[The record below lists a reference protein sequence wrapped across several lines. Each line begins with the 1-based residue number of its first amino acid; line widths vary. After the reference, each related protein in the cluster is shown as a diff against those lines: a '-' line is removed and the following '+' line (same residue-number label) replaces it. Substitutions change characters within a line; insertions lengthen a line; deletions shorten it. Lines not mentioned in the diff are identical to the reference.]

1 VESEGRVGVSM
12 MIARYVAAPRNVVW
26 RRLINKSGREG
37 PRESRVRR
45 IEWGGRGHLQRVASG
60 SSPFLEACTDSS
72 RGPPSIFKVWLWALL
87 RHSRRG
93 EREGVSGGAV
103 RRLKDVLDTDREDQ
117 GRSAEQ
123 GISRGDV
130 CYSLE
135 SVDLCDVM

>member
-1 VESEGRVGVSM
+1 M
-12 MIARYVAAPRNVVW
+12 VW
-26 RRLINKSGREG
+26 RRLIDKSGREG

-60 SSPFLEACTDSS
+60 SSPFLEACTEAAFNFQ
-72 RGPPSIFKVWLWALL
+72 GLALGSL

-93 EREGVSGGAV
+93 EREGVSGGVV

-130 CYSLE
+130 CYSME